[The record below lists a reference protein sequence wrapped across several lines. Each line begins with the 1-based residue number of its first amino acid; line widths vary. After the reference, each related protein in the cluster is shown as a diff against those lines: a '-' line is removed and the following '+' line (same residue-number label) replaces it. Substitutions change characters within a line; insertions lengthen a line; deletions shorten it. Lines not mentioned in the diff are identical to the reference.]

1 MGWML
6 FFKVRTF
13 FCYLQAMTARNKLGL
28 FDFTMIVIGLV
39 IGMGIFRTAK
49 DAAGA
54 ALNPSIYFGA
64 WIAGGLIAL
73 CGALTY
79 AEIGS
84 RYPVTGGYYKVF
96 SYAYHPSIAFA
107 LNCSILISNAA
118 SVSGVALIGAGYISK
133 VFLGGQVTDLIKVA
147 IAMSAVFIFYGVNL
161 LGLRMSSKTQS
172 VLMIIKIGMVLLL
185 ITALFFPGAYDH
197 TPTNTIAN
205 NTIAWKEW
213 IRSFG
218 ITLIAVSFTYGGYQ
232 QTINFGNE
240 VDKASR
246 NIPRSIFI
254 GITVI
259 IILYLVVNIAYYK
272 IVGFDNMKNTG
283 EIASVVVGKMFG
295 PTGANFFSGL
305 LFLSVLAYVN
315 VSLMSNPRVIYAM
328 SEDGVFPAFF
338 RKKNERK
345 DVLVVSLTVF
355 AAVCVIV
362 LFFADTF
369 DKILNFSIFLDS
381 FGMATSAAT
390 IFMLRKRAKA
400 DAALAPELRTV
411 KSGAGIYSM
420 KLFPLQPVIFI
431 AAYVF
436 VCASII
442 LNTPYIALTGAC
454 VLAGFTLIYFLIRGL
469 AAKQS

>member
-1 MGWML
+1 
-6 FFKVRTF
+6 
-13 FCYLQAMTARNKLGL
+13 MTTRNRLGL

-49 DAAGA
+49 DAASA
-54 ALNPSIYFGA
+54 ALTPEIYFGA
-64 WIAGGLIAL
+64 WIVGGLVAL

-107 LNCSILISNAA
+107 LNGSILISNAA

-133 VFLGGQVTDLIKVA
+133 VFIGPEAGNLVKVM
-147 IAMSAVFIFYGVNL
+147 IAMTAIFLFYGVNL
-161 LGLRMSSKTQS
+161 MGLRMSAKTQS

-185 ITALFFPGAYDH
+185 ICALFFPGIYADPVVS
-197 TPTNTIAN
+197 TVVPDAGSLSVPSNPGWN
-205 NTIAWKEW
+205 EVVW
-213 IRSFG
+213 SFG
-218 ITLIAVSFTYGGYQ
+218 LCLVAVSFTYGGYQ
-232 QTINFGNE
+232 QTINFGSE
-240 VDKASR
+240 VDNARK

-259 IILYLVVNIAYYK
+259 IVLYLVVNIAYYK
-272 IVGFDNMKNTG
+272 VVGFENMKTTS

-295 PTGANFFSGL
+295 PEGANVFSGL

-328 SEDGVFPAFF
+328 SEDGIFPKFF
-338 RKKNERK
+338 QRKNEK
-345 DVLVVSLTVF
+345 KGVLVVSLTVF
-355 AAVCVIV
+355 AIVCIVV

-369 DKILNFSIFLDS
+369 EKILSFSIFLDS

-390 IFMLRKRAKA
+390 IFMLRKKTKHL
-400 DAALAPELRTV
+400 DGT
-411 KSGAGIYSM
+411 GIYKM
-420 KLFPLQPVIFI
+420 KLYPLQPVIFI
-431 AAYVF
+431 LAYIF

-442 LNTPYIALTGAC
+442 ISSPGIALVGTGVMVAFAI
-454 VLAGFTLIYFLIRGL
+454 LYFIIKRFSKNKPVDHG
-469 AAKQS
+469 